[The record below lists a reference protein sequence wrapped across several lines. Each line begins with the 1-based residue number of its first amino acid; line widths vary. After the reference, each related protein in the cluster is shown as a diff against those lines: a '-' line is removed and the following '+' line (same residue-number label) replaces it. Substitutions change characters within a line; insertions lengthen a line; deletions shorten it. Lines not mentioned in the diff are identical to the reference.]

1 MRLPG
6 RIIAPS
12 ARFQLLN
19 TAVMLTLAVCGVACG
34 DYYRPVAQ
42 PLEGIQPSPA
52 AAHSIIS
59 INTDGIAGNSR
70 GNGSASNI
78 DASGDSIQ
86 GNLIVGL
93 APAHAALTPNGTR
106 MYVANSGEDS
116 VTANTTSSPTG
127 VAATVSVP
135 PSPGAQIMQVTGDG
149 TTATYFYNGAAAL
162 FSVGDTVFVTGC
174 ATAGFDGV
182 YTVTA
187 ASGNT
192 FSVANSTSATDNPEF
207 GGAQAKTPNAVFANT
222 ADNNNMYVAGYS
234 TNSVYAI
241 NTSTDVVSATIA
253 VGRHPVSLTELPN
266 DQQIY
271 VANQGSGTVSVI
283 STVNNTVTQ
292 TVSPTVG
299 AVPVWVVAKSDSTR
313 VYVLDASGVIYD
325 FNPLTGTINCASS
338 PAVGCSATAT
348 ANAGAGSNFL
358 MFDATLN
365 RLYVTNPTN
374 SQVAILD
381 ASVDPPKLMNTINLA
396 TAAAS
401 ACTGCA
407 PDAVTVLGDGS
418 RAYVAAYQFAPG
430 CADPS
435 GNAVNCVN
443 TLVAVIDGP
452 SALLKSV
459 ITGVGSG
466 AALSTTGCGAGSGP
480 VPTVWQPGIARFRA
494 SITSSGGGTNSNFK
508 VYVGQCDAGSVGV
521 VDTYPVSGRPADTYS
536 GVSVSAPLS
545 TFPPLAGGVPPAQ
558 NPVFVLAGP

>member
-19 TAVMLTLAVCGVACG
+19 AAGTLALTIICVACG

-59 INTDGIAGNSR
+59 INTDGIAGNSS

-93 APAHAALTPNGTR
+93 APTYAALTPNGAK

-116 VTANTTSSPTG
+116 VTANTTFSPTA
-127 VAATVSVP
+127 VAATVSLP
-135 PSPGAQIMQVTGDG
+135 PSPAAQITQVTGNG
-149 TTATYFYNGAAAL
+149 TTATYTYNGASGL
-162 FSVGDTVFVTGC
+162 FSPGDTVFVTGS
-174 ATAGFDGV
+174 ATPGFDGV

-192 FSVANSTSATDNPEF
+192 FSVANSTSGSDNPEF
-207 GGAQAKTPNAVFANT
+207 GGAQAKMPNAVFVNT
-222 ADNNNMYVAGYS
+222 ADNNNVYVAGYS

-241 NTSTDVVSATIA
+241 NTNTNVVSAAIP
-253 VGRHPVSLTELPN
+253 VGRHPVSLAELPN

-283 STVNNTVTQ
+283 STVNDTVAQ
-292 TVSPTVG
+292 TILPTAG

-313 VYVLDASGVIYD
+313 VYVLDGNGTIYD
-325 FNPLTGTINCASS
+325 INPVTTTLNCGTGSL
-338 PAVGCSATAT
+338 PACPNAT
-348 ANAGAGSNFL
+348 GAGSNFL
-358 MFDATLN
+358 LFDPVLN

-381 ASVDPPKLMNTINLA
+381 ASVDPPKLINTINLA
-396 TAAAS
+396 TAAAA
-401 ACTGCA
+401 ACSSCA

-430 CADPS
+430 CTDAS

-452 SALLKSV
+452 SAMLKSV
-459 ITGVGSG
+459 ITGIGSG
-466 AALSTTGCGAGSGP
+466 AALSATGCGPGSGP
-480 VPTVWQPGIARFRA
+480 APTVWQPGIARFRA
-494 SITSSGGGTNSNFK
+494 SIASSGGGTNSTFK

-521 VDTYPVSGRPADTYS
+521 VDTYSVNGRPGDTYS
-536 GVSVSAPLS
+536 GVSVNAPLS